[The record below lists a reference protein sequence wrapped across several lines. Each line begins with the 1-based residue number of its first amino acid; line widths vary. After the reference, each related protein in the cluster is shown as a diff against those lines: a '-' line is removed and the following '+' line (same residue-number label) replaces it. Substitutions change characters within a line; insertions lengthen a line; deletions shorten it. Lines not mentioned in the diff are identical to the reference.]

1 MAGKKKEITTLLD
14 HKGFSIEFD
23 NHCYSVVKA
32 AKTPKVIGYATSLQ
46 YALYM
51 LKRELF
57 KKAAKGK
64 KYQDSTK
71 DFRALTELINKTEND
86 FNKATKGISKL

>member
-46 YALYM
+46 YALHL

-57 KKAAKGK
+57 KKAGRGK

-71 DFRALTELINKTEND
+71 DFRALTELINKTDKD
-86 FNKATKGISKL
+86 FKKATKGISEL

>member
-23 NHCYSVVKA
+23 NHCYSVVKSA
-32 AKTPKVIGYATSLQ
+32 ETPKVIGYATSLQ
-46 YALYM
+46 YALHL

-57 KKAAKGK
+57 KKAARGK

-71 DFRALTELINKTEND
+71 DFRALTELINKIDKD
-86 FNKATKGISKL
+86 FKKATKGISEL